1 METWQLMVA
10 IAGSIT
16 VPLVVLVLL
25 LVFGLRPWIRDTIR
39 AELGDFR
46 GSIEGRL
53 SKIEGRLEEL
63 GPLSNLIAQIV
74 VSPLKSKPNPPVSS
88 RNELLEKWERGELEY
103 SESLKLRQIL
113 QEEARQAE
121 ETRRTLIILALI
133 GLALYALSRRS

>member
-1 METWQLMVA
+1 MRWLP
-10 IAGSIT
+10 S
-16 VPLVVLVLL
+16 
-25 LVFGLRPWIRDTIR
+25 
-39 AELGDFR
+39 
-46 GSIEGRL
+46 
-53 SKIEGRLEEL
+53 
-63 GPLSNLIAQIV
+63 
-74 VSPLKSKPNPPVSS
+74 VSR